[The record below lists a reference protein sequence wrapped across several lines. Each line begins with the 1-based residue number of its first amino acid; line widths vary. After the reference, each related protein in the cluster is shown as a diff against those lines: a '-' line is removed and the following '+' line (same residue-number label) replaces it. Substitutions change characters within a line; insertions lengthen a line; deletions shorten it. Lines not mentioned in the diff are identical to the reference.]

1 MNYLDLV
8 RNRHSVRK
16 FKDLKIQE
24 DKKNKIKEKVR
35 SLNEESGLNFQV
47 FFDEPKCF
55 KSKIF
60 TYGSFKNANNYI
72 SLVGEKSTDLGKK
85 IGYFGQDLLLFLQ
98 DLGLNTCWVGLTHGK
113 SMAKINKNEKEVCL
127 IAFAY
132 GDERGNIHKSKDD
145 DDLSN
150 IKEFYNEKNSIILEF
165 CKLAPTAL
173 NQQKFYLEF
182 KDDGSYNLTRKM
194 GPYSKVD
201 FGIIK
206 YHLDLAEKYWGE
218 KNER

>member
-16 FKDLKIQE
+16 FKDLKIE
-24 DKKNKIKEKVR
+24 EEKKNKIIEKVK
-35 SLNEESGLNFQV
+35 SLNEKSKLNFQV

-72 SLVGEKSTDLGKK
+72 SLVGEKSSDLDEK
-85 IGYFGQDLLLFLQ
+85 IGYFGQNLLLFLEK
-98 DLGLNTCWVGLTHGK
+98 LGLNTCWVGLTHGK
-113 SMAKINKNEKEVCL
+113 SMAKIKKNEKELCL

-132 GDERGNIHKSKDD
+132 GDEDGNIHKSKDD
-145 DDLSN
+145 HILSN
-150 IKEFYNEKNSIILEF
+150 IKEFDNEKNKILLEF

-206 YHLDLAEKYWGE
+206 YHSDLAEKYLGE